1 MFTYIN
7 LCHSSGYYI
16 MTSTELP
23 SSVLVSINDE
33 VKPAKTTNSDDT
45 AAVNEDA
52 GCYDR
57 SLDAGKRYVVR
68 RLDGSLREY
77 FLWVWY
83 ILDSECTVRIGEWCS
98 QYSD

>member
-1 MFTYIN
+1 
-7 LCHSSGYYI
+7 

-23 SSVLVSINDE
+23 FGVLVTINDE
-33 VKPAKTTNSDDT
+33 VKPAKITNSDEKV
-45 AAVNEDA
+45 AVFEDA

-57 SLDAGKRYVVR
+57 PLDVGKHYVVR

-77 FLWVWY
+77 SCVWHM
-83 ILDSECTVRIGEWCS
+83 LDSDCTMRKGEWCS